1 MIAHIPRTLFM
12 PSSAPYSDVLAQF
25 RERAQLYARLTQPS
39 TDTAAA
45 RPLAEQPLPAQIK
58 LFERIAAGRTP
69 RATAD
74 SALVQ
79 EVEVAVEQLLHA
91 LYAPADG
98 VSPMIVPRDAWT
110 ASPIMRL
117 LSEVTYWLYQD
128 ELIGVADAT
137 RVLYNVEGPASDS
150 AIARVRYLLQTGQ
163 LRHYWKPGRAFHQ
176 RAVLVRRS
184 DVERLKQEQRGG

>member
-1 MIAHIPRTLFM
+1 MPR
-12 PSSAPYSDVLAQF
+12 PSPYSDALAQF
-25 RERAQLYARLTQPS
+25 REQAHLYARLAQPS
-39 TDTAAA
+39 SDTDAT
-45 RPLAEQPLPAQIK
+45 RPLAEQPLLAQIK
-58 LFERIAAGRTP
+58 LFERLAAGRIART
-69 RATAD
+69 TAD
-74 SALVQ
+74 ATLVQ
-79 EVEVAVEQLLHA
+79 EVEAAVEQLLHA

-117 LSEVTYWLYQD
+117 LSEVTYWLYQK

-137 RVLYNVEGPASDS
+137 RLLYNVEGPASDS

-184 DVERLKQEQRGG
+184 DVERLKQEQGHG